1 MSKTILIVD
10 DDPGVQETLA
20 AIVESEGFEAVV
32 ARDGMEALERLREVE
47 PALML
52 VDLAMP
58 RLDGQGLIEELERQG
73 RRTGIPIVVL
83 TADVRAK
90 QKALTVRA
98 DGYVEKPFRISALLD
113 EIDRLVREST

>member
-10 DDPGVQETLA
+10 DDPGLQETLA
-20 AIVESEGFEAVV
+20 AILESEGYQPVIAG
-32 ARDGMEALERLREVE
+32 DGLEALEKLKQVK

-73 RRTGIPIVVL
+73 QRVGIPVIIL
-83 TADVRAK
+83 TADARAK
-90 QKALTVRA
+90 HKAQTARA
-98 DGYVEKPFRISALLD
+98 DGYVEKPFRIPTLLG
-113 EIDRLVREST
+113 EIDRLVSR

>member
-1 MSKTILIVD
+1 MIKTILIVD
-10 DDPGVQETLA
+10 DDPGLQETLA
-20 AIVESEGFEAVV
+20 AIVESEGYEAVV
-32 ARDGMEALERLREVE
+32 ARDGVEALEKLREVE

-73 RRTGIPIVVL
+73 RRADIPIVVL